1 MLQLPDVL
9 RMWSYLLKNPHN
21 QEMGNPQL
29 KQEVTFCARSNAT
42 HYSDISLQCLFLDF
56 HSLYFN
62 VYNQLLGFGW
72 MMCEAIPAFQ

>member
-1 MLQLPDVL
+1 MWNYLP
-9 RMWSYLLKNPHN
+9 KNPHN

-29 KQEVTFCARSNAT
+29 KQDVIRCARSNAIP
-42 HYSDISLQCLFLDF
+42 YSDISLECSFLDF